1 MSQAAVNIMY
11 IALSDLR
18 QSSLKVKI
26 IILLDYLIGHLP
38 AADIFSLYK
47 KLKIINLIFVNHK
60 FIATA
65 RKRAYNLIIGLYAL
79 FLYAD
84 L

>member
-1 MSQAAVNIMY
+1 MY